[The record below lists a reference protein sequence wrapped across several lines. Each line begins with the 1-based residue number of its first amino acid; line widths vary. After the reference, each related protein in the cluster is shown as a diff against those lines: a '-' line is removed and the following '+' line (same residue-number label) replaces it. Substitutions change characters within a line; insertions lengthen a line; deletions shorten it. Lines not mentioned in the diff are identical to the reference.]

1 MAAETTGGGYQ
12 NMRKYEMVVILDPS
26 VDERTVSGTFEKLVQ
41 VIPTDGGTIDNIDF
55 WGKRK
60 FAYEIDKKTEGIYIV
75 LSFTSKPETA
85 QELDRQLGLN
95 ESIMRTKLMRL
106 EEKTPAAA
114 AKAAAAAEKAP
125 AADEK

>member
-1 MAAETTGGGYQ
+1 MAAKTTGGVYQ

-26 VDERTVSGTFEKLVQ
+26 VDERTVNQTFEKLVQ
-41 VIPTDGGTIDNIDF
+41 VVPNQGGTIDEVDV

-75 LSFTSKPETA
+75 LSFTAKSETA

-95 ESIMRTKLMRL
+95 ESVLRTKLMRL
-106 EEKTPAAA
+106 DAN
-114 AKAAAAAEKAP
+114 
-125 AADEK
+125 

>member
-26 VDERTVSGTFEKLVQ
+26 VDERTVTGTFEKLVQ
-41 VIPTDGGTIDNIDF
+41 VVPTEGGTIDNVDV

-60 FAYEIDKKTEGIYIV
+60 FAYEIDKKSEGIYIV
-75 LSFTSKPETA
+75 LNFTAKASTS

-95 ESIMRTKLMRL
+95 ESVIRTKVMRL
-106 EEKTPAAA
+106 D
-114 AKAAAAAEKAP
+114 AK
-125 AADEK
+125 

>member
-26 VDERTVSGTFEKLVQ
+26 VDERTVTGTFEKLVQ
-41 VIPTDGGTIDNIDF
+41 VIPTEGGTIDNVDV

-60 FAYEIDKKTEGIYIV
+60 FAYEIDKKSEGIYIV
-75 LSFTSKPETA
+75 LNFTAKASTS

-95 ESIMRTKLMRL
+95 ESVIRTKVMRL
-106 EEKTPAAA
+106 D
-114 AKAAAAAEKAP
+114 AK
-125 AADEK
+125 

>member
-12 NMRKYEMVVILDPS
+12 NMRKYEMVVILEPS

-41 VIPTDGGTIDNIDF
+41 VIPAEGGTIDNVDV

-75 LSFTSKPETA
+75 LAFTSKPETA

-95 ESIMRTKLMRL
+95 ESVMRTKLMRL
-106 EEKTPAAA
+106 
-114 AKAAAAAEKAP
+114 
-125 AADEK
+125 DEK